1 MDINSRHMAAIELN
15 VKLLEIKT
23 RIVSCTWKQV
33 SILL

>member
-23 RIVSCTWKQV
+23 RIVV
-33 SILL
+33 HENR